1 MEILGYYSEKS
12 KKVIFFSQ
20 CYLAISLVLASLQSF
35 QPGMLYGLKMCFLAD
50 SYFLWKTYGPVNH
63 YLIDA

>member
-12 KKVIFFSQ
+12 KKVIFSQ
-20 CYLAISLVLASLQSF
+20 CYLAIFLVPASLQSF

-50 SYFLWKTYGPVNH
+50 FYFLWKTYGPVNH